1 MADAISNLKYH
12 GYETYAVHYG
22 DGFVIKRPLPNKSEA
37 ERKKWLEKQH
47 KTQQIIN
54 DIRAVGNPFYNVPNM
69 IYVNDD
75 EFQVLEERA
84 PGEPLTAERYKKL
97 PKPHQYK
104 ICNSIGSFL
113 VDMNELKPVGEPI
126 HYNLSTELKISR
138 LDKFIEL
145 KMDDFGFTKK
155 EKEYLRR
162 IRDMICSFEYTT
174 ISAMSHGDLNS
185 GNVFYDEEQSLLS
198 FIDFAD
204 SDYNV
209 IDHDIFAPLHIELDI
224 CRPVYETYAKLHNKS
239 LYAIPGVK
247 NEILREVKK
256 HRMLAISLKR
266 FIRASDDLRINPKNE
281 KSVQNNLSKVAFMRN
296 QLAAML
302 NTQRLFAK

>member
-1 MADAISNLKYH
+1 MSETINNLKYH
-12 GYETYAVHYG
+12 GYETYAVYYG
-22 DGFVIKRPLPNKSEA
+22 DDFVIKRPLPNKSES

-47 KTQQIIN
+47 QTQKKIY
-54 DIRAVGNPFYNVPNM
+54 DIRAVGNPVYNIPNM

-84 PGEPLTAERYKKL
+84 PGEPLTAERYNKL
-97 PKPHQYK
+97 TKRQQYE

-138 LDKFIEL
+138 LDKFVEN
-145 KMDDFGFTKK
+145 KMSNWFTKK
-155 EKEYLRR
+155 EQNYIRH
-162 IRDMICSFEYTT
+162 IRDMVCSFEYTT
-174 ISAMSHGDLNS
+174 ISAMSHGDLNP

-204 SDYNV
+204 SGYNG

-224 CRPVYETYAKLHNKS
+224 CRPIYETYAKLHNKS

-256 HRMLAISLKR
+256 HRMLALYLKR

-281 KSVQNNLSKVAFMRN
+281 KSVQNNMAKVAFMRA

>member
-1 MADAISNLKYH
+1 MSETINNLKYH

-22 DGFVIKRPLPNKSEA
+22 DDFVIKRPLPNKSDA

-84 PGEPLTAERYKKL
+84 PGEPLTAERYNKL
-97 PKPHQYK
+97 TKRQQYE

-126 HYNLSTELKISR
+126 HYNLSTELKINR
-138 LDKFIEL
+138 LDKFIEN
-145 KMDDFGFTKK
+145 KMPKWFTKK
-155 EKEYLRR
+155 EIKYISH
-162 IRDMICSFEYTT
+162 IRDTIGSFEYTT
-174 ISAMSHGDLNS
+174 INAMSHGDLNS

-224 CRPVYETYAKLHNKS
+224 CRPIYETYAKLHNKS

-256 HRMLAISLKR
+256 HRMLALYLKR
-266 FIRASDDLRINPKNE
+266 FIRAADDLRINPKNE
-281 KSVQNNLSKVAFMRN
+281 KSVQNNMAKVAFMRA